1 MRGTDSSLRN
11 KSERIASDVRGGIA
25 ITLAVFLPVL
35 LAIVGVAA
43 DYAYMVMIRT
53 NLQKAADAAA
63 IAGARE
69 IPLSKDSVARVKSAA
84 LSYAA
89 HALTG
94 DAARDNAQLA
104 SLSYSVAADVV
115 DNSTAVKV
123 DITEEWTPFF
133 AHFVMSGVTP
143 VTVSATARFVG
154 GSNICV
160 LGLSPDG
167 NGVNV
172 DRDGR
177 LTGNNCGVF
186 ANSEDAAGNR
196 FDSGSIVKASI
207 ICSAGGNAV
216 QSSAIIEPTPLSDC
230 PKVDDPLASRQP
242 PSVGACVETG
252 LRLKDV
258 TKTISPGVYCGG
270 LLIDGNSKISLE
282 PGIYI
287 LKNGGLTV
295 SGQAQLIGSGVSFF
309 LTGSSPGK
317 VLFTMQTHISVS
329 APEDGPTAG
338 LLIFEDPAI
347 GARLKHR
354 ITSDDARVL
363 LGTIYLP
370 VGDLVIDAKKPVVD
384 QSAYTAIIAQ
394 HIELNSGPNLILN
407 SNYDATN
414 VPVPEGIRGTRQV
427 VLSK

>member
-115 DNSTAVKV
+115 DNSTAVK
-123 DITEEWTPFF
+123 
-133 AHFVMSGVTP
+133 
-143 VTVSATARFVG
+143 
-154 GSNICV
+154 
-160 LGLSPDG
+160 
-167 NGVNV
+167 V

>member
-1 MRGTDSSLRN
+1 MKGKHSILR
-11 KSERIASDVRGGIA
+11 KESERFAGDVRGGIA

-69 IPLSKDSVARVKSAA
+69 IPLAKDSTSRIRSAA

-94 DAARDNAQLA
+94 DAARDESQLA
-104 SLSYSVAADVV
+104 SLNYSVSADVV
-115 DNSTAVKV
+115 NDHTGVKV
-123 DITEEWTPFF
+123 DITEAWTPFF
-133 AHFVMSGVTP
+133 AHFVMSGMTP
-143 VTVSATARFVG
+143 VVVSATARFVG
-154 GSNICV
+154 GTNICV

-167 NGVNV
+167 NGVYI

-186 ANSEDAAGNR
+186 ANSEDAAGNK

-207 ICSAGGNAV
+207 ICSAGGNSV
-216 QSSAIIEPTPLSDC
+216 QSSAIIEPAPLSDC

-242 PSVGACVETG
+242 PSVGACMETD

-258 TKTISPGVYCGG
+258 TKSISPGVYCGG
-270 LLIDGNSKISLE
+270 LLIDGSSKITLE

-295 SGQAQLIGSGVSFF
+295 AGQARLTGNGVSFF
-309 LTGSSPGK
+309 VTGNAPGK
-317 VLFTMQTHISVS
+317 IQFAMATHISLT

-338 LLIFEDPAI
+338 LLIFEDPSL
-347 GARLKHR
+347 GNRLKHR

-370 VGDLVIDAKKPVVD
+370 VGDLVIDAKQPVAD

-414 VPVPEGIRGTRQV
+414 VPVPEGIRGARQV
-427 VLSK
+427 VLTQ